1 MIRDSRRFSLGLE
14 LWKNT
19 TALAAFTTSCLST
32 SLSSASLLPTIHSSP
47 CKRFSLGNG
56 LCEEYYRTGCLH
68 DKLLL
73 VRVPLLPLCCPTSHF
88 SRYKSN
94 LVREFES
101 RFSLGIWL
109 WKNTTTLAAFSSC
122 FSPDHPF
129 QDLVKYDES
138 STPVWEGSTTAYIQA

>member
-88 SRYKSN
+88 SRYKTWLSTM
-94 LVREFES
+94 
-101 RFSLGIWL
+101 SLPLQSGKEAPL
-109 WKNTTTLAAFSSC
+109 PTYRPDQHNTLCT
-122 FSPDHPF
+122 
-129 QDLVKYDES
+129 
-138 STPVWEGSTTAYIQA
+138 YI